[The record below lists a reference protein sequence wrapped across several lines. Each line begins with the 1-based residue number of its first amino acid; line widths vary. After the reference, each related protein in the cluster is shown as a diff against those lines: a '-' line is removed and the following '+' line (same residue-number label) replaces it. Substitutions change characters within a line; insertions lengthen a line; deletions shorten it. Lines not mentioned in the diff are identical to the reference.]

1 MSERIPIALFNSKAL
16 FNPYQYK
23 PFYNIMEWN
32 GEEKCYLW
40 KENTNILVTDEV
52 GVGKTFEVGIILKE
66 LLYHKDNLSVLV
78 ICPVKLCDNWEK
90 ELADSFGLGALN
102 YKKRRVLG
110 QFNIIPYS
118 FFSTGKKAI
127 NNDEEQKYLI
137 QEMKNEEQLIKEQHI
152 EGGERDLIQEKINS
166 LDYDVLILDEAH
178 YIRNRGKL
186 WNCIQHVI
194 KRNEEN
200 EKKLKIFMT
209 GTPIFNSDDDYGNIT
224 ELLGEPSNSDKKN
237 QKEQEQFT
245 STSTLQG
252 EANCYDELLH
262 INIWP
267 NNVTEKS
274 GIEPNKIEQKI
285 LTNIYTQE
293 HGRKT
298 GFLKRISSSSFYS
311 LMQYVNKKADFDQI
325 EDDYIDDD
333 GDQKQISFT
342 KLRDLCNEWGEKSE
356 NDSKIMSLISLLE
369 EIKKKDSEIVHPK
382 DTNEKPFKAIIFSC
396 FLDTCSYLNNQLNSD
411 YHIYIITGKT
421 PTKKVTTIKNAFR
434 DDKEPS
440 ILICSDAA
448 KEGHNLQFC
457 HWLIHYDFPYTPA
470 TLGQRNGR
478 IYRKGQ
484 ENTPKVFYLS
494 MQDGYD
500 ERLFG
505 EIIVE
510 KCNIIKELS
519 EQGIISAL
527 NVLPSDA
534 DNYIKSCV
542 VKYFKDYFENELNK
556 RNFDD
561 NMEDSKKKY
570 EIYKLF
576 LKRKFAERI
585 VSEEKERIIQW
596 KSKKAEEL
604 YNAEFSV
611 EVNYAEELANFFK
624 KVSADDKKINNEGG
638 NTITI
643 REMYQQKYNTYLEDV
658 MKQIWGN
665 DDVDQEE
672 RNIQNISET
681 RNDVSTQ
688 FINKCDDYIKKTV
701 KDTDRKFCHN
711 MMRTDNQVTMGEYK
725 NQFVPLKLLCMENG
739 EDLKKG
745 QQING

>member
-23 PFYNIMEWN
+23 PFHNIMEWN
-32 GEEKCYLW
+32 SEEKCYLW

-66 LLYHKDNLSVLV
+66 LFYHNDNLSVLV

-118 FFSTGKKAI
+118 FFSTGKKAA
-127 NNDEEQKYLI
+127 NKDEEQQNLI
-137 QEMKNEEQLIKEQHI
+137 REMKNEKQLINEQPI
-152 EGGERDLIQEKINS
+152 EGWENNLIQEKINL

-178 YIRNRGKL
+178 YIRNKGKL
-186 WNCIQHVI
+186 WNCIQQVI

-262 INIWP
+262 IKIWP
-267 NNVTEKS
+267 NNENGKS
-274 GIEPNKIEQKI
+274 GIEPNEIEKKI
-285 LTNIYTQE
+285 LNDIYAQIDNKDRNKKQVSKY
-293 HGRKT
+293 GRKT

-311 LMQYVNKKADFDQI
+311 LMQYVNKKADFDEI
-325 EDDYIDDD
+325 EDDYIDD
-333 GDQKQISFT
+333 GDQKQIDFT
-342 KLRDLCNEWGEKSE
+342 DIKNLCNEWREKSE
-356 NDSKIMSLISLLE
+356 NDSKIMSLKSLLE
-369 EIKKKDSEIVHPK
+369 EIKKKDSESENVHPK
-382 DTNEKPFKAIIFSC
+382 DINEKPFKAIIFSC

-478 IYRKGQ
+478 IYRIGQ

-519 EQGIISAL
+519 EQGIISAI

-534 DNYIKSCV
+534 DNYIKSCIG
-542 VKYFKDYFENELNK
+542 KYFNDYFENELNK

-561 NMEDSKKKY
+561 NMEDSKK
-570 EIYKLF
+570 E
-576 LKRKFAERI
+576 
-585 VSEEKERIIQW
+585 
-596 KSKKAEEL
+596 
-604 YNAEFSV
+604 YNHTF
-611 EVNYAEELANFFK
+611 
-624 KVSADDKKINNEGG
+624 
-638 NTITI
+638 
-643 REMYQQKYNTYLEDV
+643 
-658 MKQIWGN
+658 
-665 DDVDQEE
+665 
-672 RNIQNISET
+672 
-681 RNDVSTQ
+681 
-688 FINKCDDYIKKTV
+688 
-701 KDTDRKFCHN
+701 H
-711 MMRTDNQVTMGEYK
+711 
-725 NQFVPLKLLCMENG
+725 
-739 EDLKKG
+739 
-745 QQING
+745 